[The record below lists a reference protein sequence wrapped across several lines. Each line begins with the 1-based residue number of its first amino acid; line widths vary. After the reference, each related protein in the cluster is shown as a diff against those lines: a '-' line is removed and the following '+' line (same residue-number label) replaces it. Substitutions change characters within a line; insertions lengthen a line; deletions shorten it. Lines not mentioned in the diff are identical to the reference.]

1 MSGNPDSIISD
12 ANEDVS
18 GTNVLS
24 GDILQSNQTSDGIA
38 PRRPER
44 RATVRFGLGQRQLSR
59 ITLFVVVLIVGALG
73 FAAYRMAMGFKSDR
87 DVVIARDNMLA
98 LYKAMRGSAQ
108 DWDEKLPTAEDWT
121 DKVRGYL
128 SAPPNKPGGKE
139 SYLNGPA
146 DAGTVGYVYNDLAAG
161 YNLNGAVTD
170 MFGKT
175 VGAKQAEPKYVVLLI
190 ERVGVLPNAHEL
202 IPPTD
207 TPAGQDALHRLLTFP
222 HGSDDPDNAR
232 TVVLYANG
240 TIETL
245 TRRDTKQ

>member
-1 MSGNPDSIISD
+1 MSEN
-12 ANEDVS
+12 
-18 GTNVLS
+18 
-24 GDILQSNQTSDGIA
+24 SDGNTPVSNSDISSSTASDSNGTADMIA

-59 ITLFVVVLIVGALG
+59 ITLFVVVVILGALG

-108 DWDEKLPTAEDWT
+108 DWDEKLPTAEEWT

-139 SYLNGPA
+139 SYLAGPA
-146 DAGTVGYVYNDLAAG
+146 DSGTVGYVYNDLAAG

-175 VGAKQAEPKYVVLLI
+175 VGKKQAEPKYVVLLI
-190 ERVGVLPNAHEL
+190 ERVGALPNSHEL

-245 TRRDTKQ
+245 TRRDSRQ